1 MVENCETAAVTGAAR
16 LLQGEIS
23 MLSRIAL
30 ALVASASMLPMAAQ
44 AQETNSA
51 GNATATEEIVVT
63 AQKRE
68 ELLRDVPQSVSAI
81 TGDTLQRVQANDF
94 SDYVGRIPGMSE
106 TGSQPGQSRLTLR
119 GLDAAGVASTIGT
132 YIDETPF
139 GSSTALANGGV
150 LAIDLDP
157 YDIARVEVL
166 RGPQGTLYGASTL
179 GGLIKFVTV
188 DPTQNFE
195 GRISGTGESTEGGD
209 PSWGIRG
216 LLNIPLGSQAAV
228 RVSAWNRSQGGYIDD
243 PSRGEDNIDSVD
255 TTGARIKFILHA
267 NEDVTVRLSAMTQ
280 EIDSDAQSVVDYFP
294 SPLAP
299 IAGDTDQQ
307 RALNESNDVIYN
319 IFNGTVDWDLGWASL
334 TSSSSYNELNQ
345 GSRLDSTA
353 AFGLASFIGAD
364 MDQNKFT
371 QEFRLASPS
380 SDRLEWLAGVYY
392 SKESAALFQDVFL
405 ILPPPT
411 GNVESGLNV
420 GLNSNYEEKAAF
432 ANLTYHFSPAFDVSV
447 GGRYSHNDQH
457 VVQFGTAGAPGVGDS
472 SDNVTTFSVAPRW
485 HVSDNTMIYARAASG
500 YRPGGPNVLS
510 AFGTIP
516 STFGPDRATNY
527 EVGFKSDIAPGLF
540 RLDVSAFYIDWK
552 DIQLLVSDG
561 VVSGNANGGSA
572 VSQGVEW
579 TATLTPMEGLS
590 VLWAGAY
597 TDAHLTADTDPA
609 GGPVLT
615 GGLDGDQLPNAAKW
629 TSSLDVDYGWSAFN
643 GAHAYVGGS
652 WRYIGERYTA
662 FDTNLIPVVGA
673 SQLKLPSYNVF
684 DLRLGVDFD
693 RYSLELFAKNVTDER
708 DPISFGGFGSTP
720 PSSPDPNGQAS
731 ILRPRTV
738 GVSVSARF

>member
-1 MVENCETAAVTGAAR
+1 
-16 LLQGEIS
+16 
-23 MLSRIAL
+23 MLNRVAIAL
-30 ALVASASMLPMAAQ
+30 FASASLLPMTAHAQ
-44 AQETNSA
+44 QTNS
-51 GNATATEEIVVT
+51 NDTTATEEIVVT

-81 TGDTLQRVQANDF
+81 TGDTLQTLQANNF
-94 SDYVGRIPGMSE
+94 SDYVGRIPGMVE
-106 TGSQPGQSRLTLR
+106 TGSQAGQSRVTLR
-119 GLDAAGVASTIGT
+119 GLDTAGVASTIGT

-157 YDIARVEVL
+157 YDIQRVEVL

-195 GRISGTGESTEGGD
+195 GRISATGESTSGGD
-209 PSWGIRG
+209 PSWGVRG
-216 LLNIPLGSQAAV
+216 LLNIPLGSQAAI
-228 RVSAWNRSQGGYIDD
+228 RVSAWNRSQGGFIDD

-267 NEDVTVRLSAMTQ
+267 NDALTVRLSAMTQ
-280 EIDSDAQSVVDYFP
+280 EIDSDAQSAVDYFP
-294 SPLAP
+294 APLTP
-299 IAGDTDQQ
+299 VAGDTDQQ

-319 IFNGTVDWDLGWASL
+319 IFNGTIDYDLGWANL

-345 GSRLDSTA
+345 GDRLDSTA
-353 AFGLASFIGAD
+353 AFGIASFIGAD

-371 QEFRLASPS
+371 QELRLASPS
-380 SDRLEWLAGVYY
+380 SDQLEWLVGAYY
-392 SKESAALFQDVFL
+392 SKETASLFQDVFL

-420 GLNSNYEEKAAF
+420 GLNSDYEEEAAF

-447 GGRYSHNDQH
+447 GGRYSHNEQN
-457 VVQFGTAGAPGVGDS
+457 VTQFGTAGLPGQGNSD
-472 SDNVTTFSVAPRW
+472 DNVSTYSIAPRW
-485 HVSDNTMIYARAASG
+485 HLNDSTMIYARIASG

-516 STFGPDRATNY
+516 PTFGPDRATNY
-527 EVGFKSDIAPGLF
+527 EIGFKSDLAPGLL
-540 RLDVSAFYIDWK
+540 RLDASVFYIDWK

-561 VVSGNANGGSA
+561 VVAGNANGGSA

-579 TATLTPMEGLS
+579 SATLTPMSGLS
-590 VLWAGAY
+590 VLLTGAY

-629 TSSLDVDYGWSAFN
+629 TSALDVDYGWSVFN
-643 GAHAYVGGS
+643 DAHAYVGGS
-652 WRYIGERYTA
+652 WRYVGERYTA
-662 FDTNLIPVVGA
+662 FDTGLISVVGA
-673 SQLKLPSYNVF
+673 SQVKLPSYNVF
-684 DLRLGVDFD
+684 DLRAGIDFE
-693 RYSLELFAKNVTDER
+693 RYTLELFAKNVTDEH
-708 DPISFGGFGSTP
+708 DPLTFGGFGSTP
-720 PSSPDPNGQAS
+720 PNAALAPNGAAS